1 MANWT
6 ILSIE
11 NIKFTD
17 NEGTE
22 HIIPTKPVYTY
33 KGNVYVSEKERDKAV
48 KNDKNILKINNENPL
63 LCKRS

>member
-17 NEGTE
+17 NKGAE
-22 HIIPTKPVYTY
+22 HTIPAKPVYTY
-33 KGNVYVSEKERDKAV
+33 NGNVYVSEKERDKAV
-48 KNDKNILKINNENPL
+48 KNDKNILKVNNENPL
-63 LCKRS
+63 LL